1 MEIMIKEA
9 LKRKRDLDAERRFL
23 QNRID
28 RKCASE
34 DSLLQKLALVEQ
46 KLATIE
52 TWLMLLSDD
61 EVLVI
66 KRHLI
71 DGIDLP
77 RVAVEYRERWG
88 EEFSKTE
95 RTIKS
100 YQRRAIKKI
109 MRFEEEHPSWINSE
123 AE

>member
-1 MEIMIKEA
+1 MENKIKEA
-9 LKRKRDLDAERRFL
+9 LKGKRDLDAERRFL
-23 QNRID
+23 LNRVKD
-28 RKCASE
+28 GRYKTDE
-34 DSLLQKLALVEQ
+34 NLLIELSQVEE

-61 EVLVI
+61 EAHVI

-100 YQRRAIKKI
+100 YQRRAIKRI
-109 MRFEEEHPSWINSE
+109 LRFEEEHPSWLSQ
-123 AE
+123 